1 MQKYAG
7 RNSRKL
13 GETFMKIALLPI
25 GSFEQH
31 GSFLPLNT
39 DTIIAEEVAKR
50 ICKKLKI
57 MCLPPLE
64 YSLSEEHFGFFG
76 TVSLSGETFRNCIK
90 EIFDSVKRFGT
101 EKLLIFSWHGGNT
114 KTLDSFN
121 IKAIEIISFACFDL
135 MAKEL
140 WKDYKG
146 VHADELETSLMLA
159 IDEKMVKLDKLVDE
173 IPNKEPSKLKEIGM
187 KSISKSGVWGKPSRA
202 SKEKGKLLLNKCVN
216 TLCDNIRKQYNIR
229 LTK

>member
-1 MQKYAG
+1 M
-7 RNSRKL
+7 
-13 GETFMKIALLPI
+13 GEIFMKVALLPI

-50 ICKKLKI
+50 ICKKLEI

-76 TVSLSGETFRNCIK
+76 TVSLTEETFKKCII
-90 EIFDSVKRFGT
+90 EIFDSLKRFGI
-101 EKLLIFSWHGGNT
+101 ESLLIFSWHGGNT
-114 KTLDSFN
+114 KLLDSLN
-121 IKAIEIISFACFDL
+121 MKEIEIIDFNCFDL
-135 MAKEL
+135 MAKKL

-146 VHADELETSLMLA
+146 VHADELETSLLLA
-159 IDEKMVKLDKLVDE
+159 IDGKLVKANKIVDE
-173 IPNKEPSKLKEIGM
+173 IPDKNPSLLKEIGM
-187 KSISKSGVWGKPSRA
+187 KNLSRSGVWGKPSRA
-202 SKEKGKLLLNKCVN
+202 SKEKGRLLLNKCVSM
-216 TLCDNIRKQYNIR
+216 LCDVIQKRYKKE